1 MKKEGFTILEMM
13 AVIAI
18 IAILAGILIP
28 AVTTVRKNANKV
40 KAKALISHLVT
51 AIESY
56 KSDAGFYPADHISVN
71 LASEALYIYLTN
83 RFYDSVANEYYG
95 PYIEPKT
102 DWVGDSDGDGNSEFV
117 DPWENPYE
125 YEADTDALAATRPP
139 FHNVYTFDIYSPGP
153 DGVTGAGFAAGNQ
166 PDDINNWN

>member
-1 MKKEGFTILEMM
+1 MKKKGFTILEMM

-18 IAILAGILIP
+18 IAVLAGILIP
-28 AVTTVRKNANKV
+28 AITTVRKNANKV
-40 KAKALISHLVT
+40 KAKALISHLVM

-56 KSDAGFYPADHISVN
+56 KSDAGFYPGDHISVN
-71 LASEALYIYLTN
+71 LASEALHIYLTI
-83 RFYDSVANEYYG
+83 RFYDSAANEYYG

-102 DWVGDSDGDGNSEFV
+102 NWIGDTDTDGNSEFV
-117 DPWENPYE
+117 DPWGNPYE
-125 YEADTDALAATRPP
+125 YEADTDTDVATRPP
-139 FHNVYTFDIYSPGP
+139 FHNVYTFDIYSHGP

>member
-1 MKKEGFTILEMM
+1 
-13 AVIAI
+13 
-18 IAILAGILIP
+18 
-28 AVTTVRKNANKV
+28 
-40 KAKALISHLVT
+40 
-51 AIESY
+51 
-56 KSDAGFYPADHISVN
+56 
-71 LASEALYIYLTN
+71 
-83 RFYDSVANEYYG
+83 
-95 PYIEPKT
+95 EPKT